1 MSESNDSDGSDG
13 LRVGIDV
20 HTLGRRKTGNETYVR
35 GLFEGFAELPAD
47 GVEYIAYYTGD
58 RAPALGPVAA
68 RRVIPHFPL
77 VRIPLSFPLALR
89 RDRID
94 VAHFQY
100 IQPPVCPCPVVLS
113 VHDISYEFHP
123 EYFPPVERLRMR
135 AMIPSAIRR
144 AAHVITLSEFSRR
157 QIQERYGVRE
167 ERITVTPLAAGKAF
181 RPPPAGVEPRRVAE
195 ALGIRGAY
203 ILAVGNLQPRKN
215 LARIVSAYA
224 ALRRDGRIAHRLV
237 LVGPRA
243 YGTDR
248 FLDHVRELGLE
259 SDITITG
266 YVSEEQLVGLYQGA
280 DVFVYASLY
289 EGFGLPIVE
298 AMACGAPVI
307 ASNVASMPEVAGDAA
322 LLVDPRSELELGA
335 AVLRLAGSAEERMR
349 MREKGYARAAG
360 FTWRRVAEATRDAY
374 RRCA

>member
-1 MSESNDSDGSDG
+1 MSDSNGSG
-13 LRVGIDV
+13 ALRVGIDV

-35 GLFEGFAELPAD
+35 GLFEGLGELPRD
-47 GVEYIAYYTGD
+47 DVEYIQYYTGN
-58 RAPALGPVAA
+58 RAPELGAFAA

-77 VRIPLSFPLALR
+77 VRIPLSFPLALG

-123 EYFPPVERLRMR
+123 EYFPRMERMRMR
-135 AMIPSAIRR
+135 AMIPRAIRR
-144 AAHVITLSEFSRR
+144 AAHIITLSEFSRR
-157 QIQERYGVRE
+157 QIQQCYGVRE

-181 RPPPAGVEPRRVAE
+181 RPAPSGAETRRTAE

-215 LARIVSAYA
+215 LMRIVSAYA
-224 ALRRDGRIAHRLV
+224 ALRRAGSISHRLV

-243 YGTDR
+243 YGADA
-248 FLDHVRELGLE
+248 FLAHVRSLGLE
-259 SDITITG
+259 SDIAVTG
-266 YVSEEQLVGLYQGA
+266 YVTEEQLVGLYQGA
-280 DVFVYASLY
+280 DIFVYASLY

-322 LLVDPRSELELGA
+322 LLVDPLSEAELGA
-335 AVLRLAGSAEERMR
+335 ALLRLSGSADERAR
-349 MREKGYARAAG
+349 LRAKGYERAAG

-374 RRCA
+374 RRSA